1 MGRINFFCGPVL
13 AIQEKEILEWGK
25 PKIAINGLPQ
35 FGKETVFYLLKSL
48 SALKRGTSLNFL
60 RRYV

>member
-25 PKIAINGLPQ
+25 PKIAIKGLPQ

-48 SALKRGTSLNFL
+48 SA
-60 RRYV
+60 